1 MMKLSPISTSS
12 AQLYMSE
19 STTHEHSELGLRK
32 DTYEA
37 VGDEEMKNEPKEYSS
52 RRRLQHAQ
60 RHLSD
65 LVQAILV
72 ALTGQEK
79 AQMWWSKPVFNK
91 LVTVKYGL
99 RIVGWPNS
107 VAFTGPSRM
116 STSISVM
123 EGIIKKWE
131 KGVIRFEWVDDEADN
146 GQELE
151 MPVRKVR
158 KAQRHKLRR
167 PKTRAKHK
175 DIRRGLCSPYY
186 VPQHYLDE
194 E

>member
-1 MMKLSPISTSS
+1 MKLSPTPTFSSPLYTSEH
-12 AQLYMSE
+12 MN
-19 STTHEHSELGLRK
+19 HEHSELDLQK
-32 DTYEA
+32 DIYEA
-37 VGDEEMKNEPKEYSS
+37 VGDEEMKNEPKEYST

-60 RHLSD
+60 RHLHD
-65 LVQAILV
+65 LVQAIL
-72 ALTGQEK
+72 EK
-79 AQMWWSKPVFNK
+79 ARMWWSKPVFNK

-99 RIVGWPNS
+99 RIVGWPDS

-123 EGIIKKWE
+123 ERIIKKWE
-131 KGVIRFEWVDDEADN
+131 KGVIWFEWVDDEADN
-146 GQELE
+146 GERLE

-158 KAQRHKLRR
+158 KDQRHKLRR